1 MADFL
6 CSPCIL
12 QLHFSQNIT
21 MIPIFI
27 RTIIIFSTLFI
38 VIRLMGKRQ
47 IGEMQPLELVVTLVI
62 SDLACIPLADV
73 SIPIA
78 YGVVAIL
85 AVFFVNCFANLI
97 SAKSVNFRMF
107 MTGKP
112 TIIIDENGLDEANLR
127 RLNMNI
133 NDVMESIRTAGYF
146 HLDDIKYAI
155 FETNG
160 KLSVIES
167 SDTDRSTTLPLTL
180 VGNGM
185 RMERTLNTIDAWGA
199 LDDILKKQKI
209 KLHDIIVLT
218 IDDNGKVYLKEKGK
232 KYKII
237 KTDFKMKG

>member
-1 MADFL
+1 ML
-6 CSPCIL
+6 S
-12 QLHFSQNIT
+12 
-21 MIPIFI
+21 IFI
-27 RTIIIFSTLFI
+27 RTIIIFSTLFV

-62 SDLACIPLADV
+62 SDLACLPLSDV

-85 AVFFVNCFANLI
+85 AVFFVNVLANII
-97 SAKSVNFRMF
+97 STKSVGFRMF

-112 TIIIDENGLDEANLR
+112 TIIINEDGIDEDSLAN
-127 RLNMNI
+127 LNMNI

-167 SDTDRSTTLPLTL
+167 THARLSKTLPVTI
-180 VGNGM
+180 VGNGSVM
-185 RMERTLNTIDAWGA
+185 QKTLEATLGEMGLSKLLSGLGA
-199 LDDILKKQKI
+199 
-209 KLHDIIVLT
+209 KLSDIIVLT
-218 IDDNGKVYLKEKGK
+218 IDAKGKIYVKEKGK
-232 KYKII
+232 KYKILNVDLDNKEDI
-237 KTDFKMKG
+237 CQSEL

>member
-1 MADFL
+1 
-6 CSPCIL
+6 
-12 QLHFSQNIT
+12 
-21 MIPIFI
+21 MIAIFI
-27 RTIIIFSTLFI
+27 RTIIIFSTLFV
-38 VIRLMGKRQ
+38 VIRIMGKRQ

-85 AVFFVNCFANLI
+85 AVFFVNVFANLI
-97 SAKSVNFRMF
+97 SSKSVNFRMF

-112 TIIIDENGLDEANLR
+112 TIIIDENGLDEVNLR

-160 KLSVIES
+160 KLSVVEENITEK
-167 SDTDRSTTLPLTL
+167 STTLPLTL
-180 VGNGM
+180 VGNGIK
-185 RMERTLNTIDAWGA
+185 MERTLNTIDAWFI
-199 LDDILKKQKI
+199 LDDIIKKQKI
-209 KLHDIIVLT
+209 HLRNIVVLT

-232 KYKII
+232 KYKILNTNFRI
-237 KTDFKMKG
+237 KE

>member
-1 MADFL
+1 
-6 CSPCIL
+6 
-12 QLHFSQNIT
+12 
-21 MIPIFI
+21 
-27 RTIIIFSTLFI
+27 
-38 VIRLMGKRQ
+38 MGKRQ

-97 SAKSVNFRMF
+97 SSKSINFRMF

-112 TIIIDENGLDEANLR
+112 TIIIDENGLDEINLR
-127 RLNMNI
+127 KLNMNI

-160 KLSVIES
+160 KLSVVENS
-167 SDTDRSTTLPLTL
+167 NQERSTTLPLTI

-185 RMERTLNTIDAWGA
+185 KMERTLDTIDGWEI
-199 LDDILKKQKI
+199 LEVILKKHNI
-209 KLHDIIVLT
+209 KLREIVVMT
-218 IDDNGKVYLKEKGK
+218 IDDNGKVYLKEKGR
-232 KYKII
+232 KYRIINTNFKI
-237 KTDFKMKG
+237 KGQDNE

>member
-1 MADFL
+1 
-6 CSPCIL
+6 
-12 QLHFSQNIT
+12 

-27 RTIIIFSTLFI
+27 RTIIIFSTLFV

-97 SAKSVNFRMF
+97 SSKSINFRMF

-112 TIIIDENGLDEANLR
+112 TIIIDENGLDEINLR
-127 RLNMNI
+127 KLNMNI

-160 KLSVIES
+160 KLSVVENS
-167 SDTDRSTTLPLTL
+167 NQERSTTLPLTI

-185 RMERTLNTIDAWGA
+185 KMERTLDTIDGWEI
-199 LDDILKKQKI
+199 LEVILKKHNI
-209 KLHDIIVLT
+209 KLREIVVMT
-218 IDDNGKVYLKEKGK
+218 IDDNGKVYLKEKGR
-232 KYKII
+232 KYRIINTNFKI
-237 KTDFKMKG
+237 KGQDNE

>member
-1 MADFL
+1 
-6 CSPCIL
+6 
-12 QLHFSQNIT
+12 
-21 MIPIFI
+21 
-27 RTIIIFSTLFI
+27 
-38 VIRLMGKRQ
+38 
-47 IGEMQPLELVVTLVI
+47 MQPLELVVTLVI

-97 SAKSVNFRMF
+97 SSKSINFRMF

-112 TIIIDENGLDEANLR
+112 TIIIDENGLDEINLR
-127 RLNMNI
+127 KLNMNI

-160 KLSVIES
+160 KLSVVENS
-167 SDTDRSTTLPLTL
+167 NQERSTTLPLTI

-185 RMERTLNTIDAWGA
+185 KMERTLDTIDGWEI
-199 LDDILKKQKI
+199 LEVILKKHNI
-209 KLHDIIVLT
+209 KLREIVVMT
-218 IDDNGKVYLKEKGK
+218 IDDNGKVYLKEKGR
-232 KYKII
+232 KYRIINTNFKI
-237 KTDFKMKG
+237 KGQDNE

>member
-1 MADFL
+1 
-6 CSPCIL
+6 
-12 QLHFSQNIT
+12 

-27 RTIIIFSTLFI
+27 RTIIIFSTLFV
-38 VIRLMGKRQ
+38 VIRIMGKRQ

-97 SAKSVNFRMF
+97 SSKSINFRMF

-112 TIIIDENGLDEANLR
+112 TIVIDENGVDEINLR
-127 RLNMNI
+127 KLNMNI

-167 SDTDRSTTLPLTL
+167 ENAEKLTTLPLTL
-180 VGNGM
+180 VGNGIK
-185 RMERTLNTIDAWGA
+185 MERTLNKIDAW
-199 LDDILKKQKI
+199 DILNKTLAKQKI
-209 KLHDIIVLT
+209 KTHDIVVLT
-218 IDDNGKVYLKEKGK
+218 IDCNGKIYLKQKGK
-232 KYKII
+232 KYQVI
-237 KTDFKMKG
+237 KTDFTIKEEKCINE